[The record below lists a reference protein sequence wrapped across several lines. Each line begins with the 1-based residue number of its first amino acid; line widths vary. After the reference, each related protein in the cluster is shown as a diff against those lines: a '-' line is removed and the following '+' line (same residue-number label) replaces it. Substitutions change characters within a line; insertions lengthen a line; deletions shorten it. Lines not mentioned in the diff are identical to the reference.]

1 MQSLDTHRKA
11 LTSLRRE
18 HNKHLEREKALGDI
32 LDALRTGYNPN
43 YQDMAVLEAV
53 RGWEE
58 LAGLPHIN
66 DVGKDEA
73 AKTEV
78 KLEGNSPEESMEPGM
93 WSASQLESG
102 LSDLLET
109 DHVSLLLEHE
119 EHMQAPQEG
128 SVREYLSTFLHS
140 AWLNVPIAVFAIT
153 SYLPDSVTLQYET
166 FKDSLVS
173 LLQKFG
179 VVSGGDVSAGEL
191 LAA

>member
-11 LTSLRRE
+11 LKSLRRE
-18 HNKHLEREKALGDI
+18 HDKHLEREKALGEI

-73 AKTEV
+73 VKAEV
-78 KLEGNSPEESMEPGM
+78 KSEENSSEELVEPEM
-93 WSASQLESG
+93 WSTSQLESG
-102 LSDLLET
+102 LNELLET
-109 DHVSLLLEHE
+109 DHVSLLLGHE
-119 EHMQAPQEG
+119 EHIQAPQED
-128 SVREYLSTFLHS
+128 SVREYSSTFLHN
-140 AWLNVPIAVFAIT
+140 AQLNVLFAVFTIT
-153 SYLPDSVTLQYET
+153 SYLPESVIEQYEAL
-166 FKDSLVS
+166 KDSLVS

-179 VVSGGDVSAGEL
+179 VVPGSDVSAGEF
-191 LAA
+191 